1 MENNDK
7 MKKLH
12 HLNKMI
18 YRIWRTYL
26 AKTIGCKWLNKL
38 KLDTEGNIFRYKTH
52 LLAQGYNKKYEID
65 YGQVFAQF
73 LNQCILYWKVY

>member
-1 MENNDK
+1 MENSDK

-18 YRIWRTYL
+18 YEIWWTYL
-26 AKTIGCKWLNKL
+26 AKTIEFKWFNKL
-38 KLDTEGNIFRYKTH
+38 KLDIEGNIFRYKTH
-52 LLAQGYNKKYEID
+52 LLTQGYNQKYEID

-73 LNQCILYWKVY
+73 LNQSVSV